1 MASSS
6 SNVDNIEEGWKNIQ
20 LEEEEAEETFY
31 EENEERDE
39 EDDLAIDSRW
49 CLVGRMLAG
58 KVSDFRIFQNLMAD
72 LWKPGKGMY
81 AKQLDQNRFLF
92 QFYHELDIKRVIEG
106 SPWTYDRKQ
115 LIITR
120 LNDGDNPRT
129 VNLNTLDLWLQIHDL
144 QNGFMTMKVAKD
156 AANYAGTFIESD
168 PNNFT
173 GVWREYLRVRVTLS
187 LDLPLKRRM
196 KFRKR
201 DGDSF
206 YATFRYE
213 SVPTFC
219 FICGL
224 MGHSERLCPR
234 TFDTPPHL
242 IVKPYGIGMK
252 ALPRRHQNFAPSP
265 FLRSG
270 KVATAT
276 FSPGV
281 NTNQPCDNH
290 GMPTDSVFMR
300 ISSPDISQSKTKN
313 KGIMLYDS
321 QNADVE
327 LTQAELK
334 RKRFAAEN
342 KNGPAVE
349 VQGHKGGLALLW
361 RFNDGVRLL
370 GFSHNH
376 IDIEIA
382 MPNSPLLLL
391 FWFTIFA
398 SRMRGLENLFALK
411 SSRPAGTTMHNC
423 PFLKRFPSAANN

>member
-39 EDDLAIDSRW
+39 EDDLAIDSKW
-49 CLVGRMLAG
+49 CLVGRMLTG

-144 QNGFMTMKVAKD
+144 QNGFMTMKV
-156 AANYAGTFIESD
+156 
-168 PNNFT
+168 
-173 GVWREYLRVRVTLS
+173 
-187 LDLPLKRRM
+187 
-196 KFRKR
+196 
-201 DGDSF
+201 
-206 YATFRYE
+206 
-213 SVPTFC
+213 
-219 FICGL
+219 
-224 MGHSERLCPR
+224 
-234 TFDTPPHL
+234 
-242 IVKPYGIGMK
+242 
-252 ALPRRHQNFAPSP
+252 NFAPSP

-281 NTNQPCDNH
+281 NTNQPRDNH
-290 GMPTDSVFMR
+290 GMPTDSIFMR

-313 KGIMLYDS
+313 KGTMLYDS

-342 KNGPAVE
+342 KNGLAVE

-382 MPNSPLLLL
+382 MPNSPVWRLTGTSNWVEIRLDK
-391 FWFTIFA
+391 
-398 SRMRGLENLFALK
+398 ALV
-411 SSRPAGTTMHNC
+411 SS
-423 PFLKRFPSAANN
+423 LWLDSFPSAILTNGDFSSSDHTPLFLDISPAAPTVLVHHFRFENAWTREPLCAQIVQACWDNNAQLPLLEKISICSKQLEDWGRSLTCNFKRRLKQSKAILTSLKGET

>member
-6 SNVDNIEEGWKNIQ
+6 SNVDNIEENWKNIQ
-20 LEEEEAEETFY
+20 LEEEEAEEAFY

-49 CLVGRMLAG
+49 CLVGRMLTG

-120 LNDGDNPRT
+120 LNDGDNPR
-129 VNLNTLDLWLQIHDL
+129 
-144 QNGFMTMKVAKD
+144 
-156 AANYAGTFIESD
+156 
-168 PNNFT
+168 
-173 GVWREYLRVRVTLS
+173 
-187 LDLPLKRRM
+187 
-196 KFRKR
+196 
-201 DGDSF
+201 
-206 YATFRYE
+206 
-213 SVPTFC
+213 
-219 FICGL
+219 
-224 MGHSERLCPR
+224 
-234 TFDTPPHL
+234 
-242 IVKPYGIGMK
+242 
-252 ALPRRHQNFAPSP
+252 
-265 FLRSG
+265 

-342 KNGPAVE
+342 KNGPAV
-349 VQGHKGGLALLW
+349 VAVRKG
-361 RFNDGVRLL
+361 RK
-370 GFSHNH
+370 
-376 IDIEIA
+376 I
-382 MPNSPLLLL
+382 
-391 FWFTIFA
+391 
-398 SRMRGLENLFALK
+398 
-411 SSRPAGTTMHNC
+411 
-423 PFLKRFPSAANN
+423 

>member
-6 SNVDNIEEGWKNIQ
+6 INVDNIEEGWKNIQ

-31 EENEERDE
+31 EENEENDE

-49 CLVGRMLAG
+49 CLVGRMLTG

-106 SPWTYDRKQ
+106 SQWTYDRKQ

-129 VNLNTLDLWLQIHDL
+129 VNLNTLDIWLQIHDL
-144 QNGFMTMKVAKD
+144 QNGFMTMK
-156 AANYAGTFIESD
+156 
-168 PNNFT
+168 
-173 GVWREYLRVRVTLS
+173 
-187 LDLPLKRRM
+187 
-196 KFRKR
+196 
-201 DGDSF
+201 
-206 YATFRYE
+206 
-213 SVPTFC
+213 
-219 FICGL
+219 
-224 MGHSERLCPR
+224 
-234 TFDTPPHL
+234 
-242 IVKPYGIGMK
+242 
-252 ALPRRHQNFAPSP
+252 NFAPSP

-270 KVATAT
+270 KAATAT
-276 FSPGV
+276 PSPGV
-281 NTNQPCDNH
+281 NTNPPCDNY
-290 GMPTDSVFMR
+290 GMPTDPVFMR

-342 KNGPAVE
+342 KNGPAV
-349 VQGHKGGLALLW
+349 
-361 RFNDGVRLL
+361 GVKLCPSACSRACACFQSLCLL
-370 GFSHNH
+370 G
-376 IDIEIA
+376 
-382 MPNSPLLLL
+382 
-391 FWFTIFA
+391 
-398 SRMRGLENLFALK
+398 
-411 SSRPAGTTMHNC
+411 
-423 PFLKRFPSAANN
+423 